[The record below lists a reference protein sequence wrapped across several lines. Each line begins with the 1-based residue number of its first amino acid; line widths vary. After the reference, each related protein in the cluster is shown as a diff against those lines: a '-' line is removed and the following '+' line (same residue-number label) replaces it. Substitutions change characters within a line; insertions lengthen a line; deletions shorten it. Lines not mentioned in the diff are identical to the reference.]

1 MNPHKK
7 LTQMGFKKTVFH
19 KPGYDKITWEFAAK
33 TEKVVQVHTPKT
45 LLITVTDMFSF
56 YV

>member
-56 YV
+56 SV